1 MAEITNLSD
10 TILLMESDD
19 YKERFKAEYYQ
30 TKIRYD
36 KLHKMLV
43 KYEAN
48 TLDFEPKCPIELLME
63 QIEHMEKYLYI
74 LEVRA
79 EIENI
84 EL

>member
-1 MAEITNLSD
+1 
-10 TILLMESDD
+10 MEE
-19 YKERFKAEYYQ
+19 YKERMKYEYQ
-30 TKIRYD
+30 QLKERYD

-43 KYEAN
+43 KYDAGILEF
-48 TLDFEPKCPIELLME
+48 TPTCPLELLKE
-63 QIEHMEKYLYI
+63 QASVMGKYLYI

>member
-1 MAEITNLSD
+1 MELKD
-10 TILLMESDD
+10 TIKLMESED

-43 KYEAN
+43 KYEAK
-48 TLDFEPKCPIELLME
+48 TLEFEPTCPIEILQDQAYYMG
-63 QIEHMEKYLYI
+63 KYLKI